1 MARQFLIGELRTL
14 VARAL
19 QVNDYAPALS
29 ARVRAVPDTRT
40 IRYYTTLGLLSP
52 PSEMRGR
59 VAYYDETH
67 VLQIVAIKQLQAQ
80 NLSLSD
86 IQRKLVG
93 LTNRKLQVIAKL
105 PADFWRVADKY
116 LTMQSERRDTLPDH
130 EPHSEPLEGDACEF
144 WLTPAALPLVLPKT
158 LSETREEVVTAETFS
173 VIRITMPNGICL
185 AIELPRGI
193 PNKQRLDIQALQ
205 ATLEPLVEEL
215 RRQNLTE

>member
-1 MARQFLIGELRTL
+1 M

-19 QVNDYAPALS
+19 QTSDYAPAMS

-86 IQRKLVG
+86 IQQKIVG
-93 LTNRKLQVIAKL
+93 LTNRKLEVIAKL
-105 PADFWRVADKY
+105 PTDFWAAADKY
-116 LTMQSERRDTLPDH
+116 LTLQPEKKVQS
-130 EPHSEPLEGDACEF
+130 SEDEEETGSLEGDPSEF
-144 WLTPAALPLVLPKT
+144 WLTPAALPTSSNEPQDATVN
-158 LSETREEVVTAETFS
+158 AETIT
-173 VIRITMPNGICL
+173 VIRLSMSKGLKI
-185 AIELPRGI
+185 AIEIPRGMRSNQKI
-193 PNKQRLDIQALQ
+193 DMQSLLL
-205 ATLEPLVEEL
+205 ATNPIVEEL
-215 RRQNLTE
+215 RRQNLAE